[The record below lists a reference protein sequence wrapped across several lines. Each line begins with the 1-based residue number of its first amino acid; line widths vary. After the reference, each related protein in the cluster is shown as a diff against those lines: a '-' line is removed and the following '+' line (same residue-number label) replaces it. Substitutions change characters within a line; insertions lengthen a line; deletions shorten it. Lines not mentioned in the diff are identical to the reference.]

1 VENALRAFSTP
12 HTPSGERLQRS
23 QAVVMEIR
31 HTLKRSGI
39 RSSFM
44 QGKKACLVVDL
55 RDGKDLAKITDISAV
70 LAAAGWRTDITLKTY
85 GGESMKLA
93 AKAARQGYDLVV
105 AYGGDGTLNQVVNGV
120 MNAGGQ
126 SIVGAIPAG
135 TANEWAG
142 EIGIPLEHVKAALTL
157 VNSDAREVDLGHMQV
172 YGLVFPHTG
181 SSDEQVTTGKKT
193 RKKQEKRASK
203 IKHHFLLMAGL
214 GIDATVIEH
223 ISKGL
228 KYRTGMLA
236 FGITTIK
243 ELPEL
248 HPFPAEIWETDDAC
262 NEKLLWRGEAWQMF
276 VANARR
282 YGNIVDV
289 APDAHLDDGKLNVC
303 VFTAGNL
310 LATVEQIT
318 SLVLRHKPED
328 MTAEYFQGAHFSIRV
343 PASLGVHLDGS
354 LIDLKDYLSKSD
366 RNAFLSRKDNE
377 QVMIDYHFDA
387 EPRALQVA
395 IPRTYEGPL
404 FEKAPAKG
412 HAKTMSSQTTDGNPT
427 HQTGYEAA
435 QSRPSEYIHALREQ
449 GSEVTV
455 TGAIPHPEKKD
466 RWIIAGATRHQ
477 KTGDSIPVAVRVNG
491 QTDLVKHTGEVVS
504 PSILQE
510 LREGA
515 KIVAAGQKSKRE
527 VIQATHVLID
537 DL

>member
-1 VENALRAFSTP
+1 
-12 HTPSGERLQRS
+12 
-23 QAVVMEIR
+23 
-31 HTLKRSGI
+31 
-39 RSSFM
+39 M

-55 RDGKDLAKITDISAV
+55 RDGKDLIKITDINAV
-70 LAAAGWRTDITLKTY
+70 LAAAGWRTDISLKAY
-85 GGESMKLA
+85 SGESMKLA
-93 AKAARQGYDLVV
+93 AKAVRQGYDLVV

-120 MNAGGQ
+120 MNARGQ

-172 YGLVFPHTG
+172 HGLVFPYTV
-181 SSDEQVTTGKKT
+181 SSDEQATTGKKT

-223 ISKGL
+223 ISKEL

-236 FGITTIK
+236 FGITTVK

-248 HPFPAEIWETDDAC
+248 HPFPAEIWEANGAG
-262 NEKLLWRGEAWQMF
+262 NEKLLWRGEAWQVF

-282 YGNIVDV
+282 YGNVVDV
-289 APDAHLDDGKLNVC
+289 APHAHLDDGKLNVC
-303 VFTAGNL
+303 VITASNL

-328 MTAEYFQGAHFSIRV
+328 MTTEYFQGAHFSIRV
-343 PASLGVHLDGS
+343 PASLGMHLDGS
-354 LIDLKDYLSKSD
+354 LVDLKDYLSKSD
-366 RNAFLSRKDNE
+366 HDVLTSMKDNE
-377 QVMIDYHFDA
+377 QVMIDYRFDA

-395 IPRTYEGPL
+395 IPRTYGGPL
-404 FEKAPAKG
+404 FEKAPANG
-412 HAKTMSSQTTDGNPT
+412 PAETRSSQAKDESST
-427 HQTGYEAA
+427 HQPGNEEA
-435 QSRPSEYIHALREQ
+435 QSRPSEYINTVREQ

-455 TGAIPHPEKKD
+455 IGVTPNPEKKD
-466 RWIIAGATRHQ
+466 SWIIAGAAKHQ
-477 KTGDSIPVAVRVNG
+477 KTGDSMPVAVRVND
-491 QTDLVKHTGEVVS
+491 QTDLIRHTGEVAS
-504 PSILQE
+504 QSILQE

-515 KIVAAGQKSKRE
+515 KIVVVGQKSKRE
-527 VIQATHVLID
+527 VIRATHVLID

>member
-1 VENALRAFSTP
+1 
-12 HTPSGERLQRS
+12 
-23 QAVVMEIR
+23 
-31 HTLKRSGI
+31 
-39 RSSFM
+39 M
-44 QGKKACLVVDL
+44 QGKKACIVVDL
-55 RDGKDLAKITDISAV
+55 RDGKDLEKITDINAV
-70 LAAAGWRTDITLKTY
+70 LAAAGWHTDIAVKTY
-85 GGESMKLA
+85 GGETMKLA
-93 AKAARQGYDLVV
+93 ARAARQGYDLVI

-120 MNAGGQ
+120 VNAGGQ

-172 YGLVFPHTG
+172 HGLVFPHTG
-181 SSDEQVTTGKKT
+181 SSGEQETTGKKT

-228 KYRTGMLA
+228 KYRTGMLS
-236 FGITTIK
+236 FGITTVK

-248 HPFPAEIWETDDAC
+248 HPFPVEIWETDDAG
-262 NEKLLWRGEAWQMF
+262 NEKLLWHGEAWQVF

-282 YGNIVDV
+282 YGNVVDV
-289 APDAHLDDGKLNVC
+289 APDAHLDDGKLNVR

-412 HAKTMSSQTTDGNPT
+412 HAQTMSSQATDGNLT

-435 QSRPSEYIHALREQ
+435 QSRSSEYIDALREQ

-455 TGAIPHPEKKD
+455 TGAIPHPEKKN
-466 RWIIAGATRHQ
+466 RWIIAGAARHQ

-491 QTDLVKHTGEVVS
+491 QTDLVKHIGEVVS
-504 PSILQE
+504 PSILHE

-515 KIVAAGQKSKRE
+515 KIVVAGRKNKRE
-527 VIQATHVLID
+527 IIRATHILLD
-537 DL
+537 DF

>member
-1 VENALRAFSTP
+1 
-12 HTPSGERLQRS
+12 
-23 QAVVMEIR
+23 
-31 HTLKRSGI
+31 
-39 RSSFM
+39 M

-55 RDGKDLAKITDISAV
+55 RDGKNLAKITDINAV

-93 AKAARQGYDLVV
+93 AKAARQSYDLVI
-105 AYGGDGTLNQVVNGV
+105 AYGGDGTLNQIVNGV
-120 MNAGGQ
+120 MNARGH

-172 YGLVFPHTG
+172 HRLVFPRTV
-181 SSDEQVTTGKKT
+181 SSDEQATTGKKT

-214 GIDATVIEH
+214 GIDATIIEH
-223 ISKGL
+223 ISKAL

-236 FGITTIK
+236 FGITTVK

-248 HPFPAEIWETDDAC
+248 HPFPAEIWEVNDAG
-262 NEKLLWRGEAWQMF
+262 NEKLLWQGEAWQVF

-282 YGNIVDV
+282 YGNVVDV
-289 APDAHLDDGKLNVC
+289 APHAHLDDGKLNVC
-303 VFTAGNL
+303 VITASNL
-310 LATVEQIT
+310 LATIEQIT

-343 PASLGVHLDGS
+343 PASLGMHLDGG

-366 RNAFLSRKDNE
+366 HTALMSMKDNE
-377 QVMIDYHFDA
+377 QVMIDYRFDA

-395 IPRTYEGPL
+395 IPRAYDGPL
-404 FEKAPAKG
+404 FEKAPADG
-412 HAKTMSSQTTDGNPT
+412 HAQTTSSQAKDEGTT
-427 HQTGYEAA
+427 HQQGHEEA
-435 QSRPSEYIHALREQ
+435 QSRPSEYIDALREQ

-455 TGAIPHPEKKD
+455 IGVTPNPEKKD
-466 RWIIAGATRHQ
+466 SWIIAGAAKHQ
-477 KTGDSIPVAVRVNG
+477 KTGDSMPVAVRVNG
-491 QTDLVKHTGEVVS
+491 QTDLIRHTGKVAS
-504 PSILQE
+504 PFILQE

-515 KIVAAGQKSKRE
+515 KIVVSGQKSKRQ
-527 VIQATHVLID
+527 VIRATHVLIA

>member
-1 VENALRAFSTP
+1 
-12 HTPSGERLQRS
+12 
-23 QAVVMEIR
+23 
-31 HTLKRSGI
+31 
-39 RSSFM
+39 M

-120 MNAGGQ
+120 VNAGGQ

-142 EIGIPLEHVKAALTL
+142 EVGIPLEHVKAALTL

-172 YGLVFPHTG
+172 HGLVFPHTG
-181 SSDEQVTTGKKT
+181 SSDERATTGKKT

-236 FGITTIK
+236 LGITTVK

-248 HPFPAEIWETDDAC
+248 HPFPAEVWEANDDG
-262 NEKLLWRGEAWQMF
+262 NEKLLWQGEAWQVF

-282 YGNIVDV
+282 YGNVVDV
-289 APDAHLDDGKLNVC
+289 APDAHLDDGKLNVR
-303 VFTAGNL
+303 VITASNL

-328 MTAEYFQGAHFSIRV
+328 MSAEYFKSAHFSIRV
-343 PASLGVHLDGS
+343 PASLGMHLDGS

-366 RNAFLSRKDNE
+366 YDALMSMKDNE
-377 QVMIDYHFDA
+377 QVMIDYRFDA
-387 EPRALQVA
+387 EPRVLQVA

-404 FEKAPAKG
+404 FEKAAANG
-412 HAKTMSSQTTDGNPT
+412 HAQTRLSQATDENST
-427 HQTGYEAA
+427 HQPGNEEAK
-435 QSRPSEYIHALREQ
+435 SRPSEYIDALREQ

-455 TGAIPHPEKKD
+455 IGVTPNPEKKD
-466 RWIIAGATRHQ
+466 GWIIAGAARQ
-477 KTGDSIPVAVRVNG
+477 QETGDSMPVAVRVND
-491 QTDLVKHTGEVVS
+491 QTDLIRHTGEVAS

-515 KIVAAGQKSKRE
+515 KIVVTGQKSKRE
-527 VIQATHVLID
+527 VIRATHVLMD
-537 DL
+537 